1 MNTNKIYKILAVD
14 DAKDTLMLL
23 DFDLAEEGY
32 QVFTAESG
40 ELALGILEEQAID
53 LILLD
58 MYMPGISGLAMLQK
72 LKSHSAFMNIPVI
85 MLSASDDED
94 QIVAALECGADDYV
108 TKPYIPKVLLAR
120 IRTSLRLLEKTLE
133 LESLAKTDFLT
144 GINNRGSFEDLAD
157 KVISQ
162 AKRTNLPL
170 VMAMFDIDFFKAV
183 NDNHGH
189 DSGDK
194 VLVNFAKVMCDCFR
208 DYDIIG
214 RIGGEEFA
222 VFMPNTS
229 TEEAFIACER
239 FRLAIEGNEI
249 KIDDASDEVISV
261 TVSVGLSLGQ
271 NTEVNLEELFKK
283 SDISLYQAKN
293 NGRNQIKLYEEAAS
307 VTDDEY
313 AEEATSATVDDDVEE
328 IQNHLEEIDD
338 HFEDKYPGIDFQIG
352 VGNVL
357 GDEELFDEILVM
369 FYEDHS
375 KDSEKIQQAINSEDQ
390 QACKHLVHT
399 LKGVSCSVGAM
410 KLFELT
416 KALDIAINLEEK
428 ANYQRLYE
436 PVATEILK
444 VLGGIEE
451 KLRDKL

>member
-1 MNTNKIYKILAVD
+1 MNTDKTYKILAVD

-40 ELALGILEEQAID
+40 EIAFEVLEEQAID

-72 LKSHSAFMNIPVI
+72 LKSLPAFMSIPVI

-94 QIVAALECGADDYV
+94 QIVAALEFGADDYV

-133 LESLAKTDFLT
+133 LESLANTDFLT
-144 GINNRGSFEDLAD
+144 AISNRGSFEDLANRA
-157 KVISQ
+157 ISQ
-162 AKRTNLPL
+162 AKRTNFPL

-183 NDNHGH
+183 NDNYGH
-189 DSGDK
+189 DAGDK
-194 VLVNFAKVMCDCFR
+194 VLIDFAIVMCECFR

-214 RIGGEEFA
+214 RVGGEEFA
-222 VFMPNTS
+222 VFMPDTS
-229 TEEAFIACER
+229 AEDAFIACER
-239 FRLAIEGNEI
+239 FRLAIEGNKI
-249 KIDDASDEVISV
+249 KLDDASEEIISV
-261 TVSVGLSLGQ
+261 TVSIGLSLGQ
-271 NTEVNLEELFKK
+271 GNDLNLEELFKK
-283 SDISLYQAKN
+283 SDISLYEAKR
-293 NGRNQIKLYEEAAS
+293 NGRNQIKCYEEATPIA
-307 VTDDEY
+307 VVEH
-313 AEEATSATVDDDVEE
+313 VEE
-328 IQNHLEEIDD
+328 IQSHVEEVGDSSN
-338 HFEDKYPGIDFQIG
+338 EKYPGIDFQIG

-375 KDSEKIQQAINSEDQ
+375 KDSEKIQQAISSEDQ
-390 QACKHLVHT
+390 AACKHLVHT

-410 KLFELT
+410 QLFELT
-416 KALDIAINLEEK
+416 KALDIAINLEDK
-428 ANYQRLYE
+428 VNYQRLYE

-444 VLGGIEE
+444 VLSGIEV
-451 KLRDKL
+451 KLQAKL

>member
-1 MNTNKIYKILAVD
+1 LNTNKTYNILAVD

-40 ELALGILEEQAID
+40 ELAFAVLEEESID

-72 LKSHSAFMNIPVI
+72 LKAHPDFMNTPVI

-94 QIVAALECGADDYV
+94 QIVAALEFGADDYV

-144 GINNRGSFEDLAD
+144 GINNRGSFEYLANLT
-157 KVISQ
+157 ISQ
-162 AKRTNLPL
+162 AKRTNSPL
-170 VMAMFDIDFFKAV
+170 IMAMFDIDYFKAV
-183 NDNHGH
+183 NDNYGH

-194 VLVNFAKVMCDCFR
+194 VLIKFANVMCDCFR
-208 DYDIIG
+208 DYDVIG
-214 RIGGEEFA
+214 RVGGEEFA
-222 VFMPNTS
+222 VCMPDTS
-229 TEEAFIACER
+229 VESAFFACER
-239 FRLAIEGNEI
+239 FRIAIEANEI
-249 KIDDASDEVISV
+249 QLDGESISV
-261 TVSVGLSLGQ
+261 TVSIGLSLGQ
-271 NTEVNLEELFKK
+271 GTEINLEELFKK
-283 SDISLYQAKN
+283 SDLSLYQAKH
-293 NGRNQIKLYEEAAS
+293 NGRNQIKFYEEES
-307 VTDDEY
+307 VMADDH
-313 AEEATSATVDDDVEE
+313 VDDIPKSTEE
-328 IQNHLEEIDD
+328 
-338 HFEDKYPGIDFQIG
+338 KYPGIDFQIG

-357 GDEELFDEILVM
+357 GDESLFDEILVM

-375 KDSEKIQQAINSEDQ
+375 KDSEKIQQAIISEDQ
-390 QACKHLVHT
+390 NACKHLVHT

-410 KLFELT
+410 RLFELT
-416 KALDIAINLEEK
+416 KALDVAINLEEK

-436 PVATEILK
+436 PVASEMLT
-444 VLGGIEE
+444 VLGGIEA
-451 KLRDKL
+451 KLSAKL

>member
-1 MNTNKIYKILAVD
+1 VNTNKIYKILAVD

-32 QVFTAESG
+32 QVFTAKSG
-40 ELALGILEEQAID
+40 ELAMDVLEELAID

-58 MYMPGISGLAMLQK
+58 MYMPGISGLDMLQK
-72 LKSHSAFMNIPVI
+72 LKSHSVFMNIPVI
-85 MLSASDDED
+85 MLSASDNED
-94 QIVAALECGADDYV
+94 QIVAALEFGADDYV

-144 GINNRGSFEDLAD
+144 GINNRGSFEDLANRA
-157 KVISQ
+157 ISQ
-162 AKRTNLPL
+162 AKRTNFPL

-194 VLVNFAKVMCDCFR
+194 VLINFANIMCDCFR

-214 RIGGEEFA
+214 RVGGEEFA
-222 VFMPNTS
+222 VFMPDTTAEN
-229 TEEAFIACER
+229 AFIACER
-239 FRLAIEGNEI
+239 FRRMIEGNEI
-249 KIDDASDEVISV
+249 KLDNAIDEIISV
-261 TVSVGLSLGQ
+261 TVSIGLSLGQ
-271 NTEVNLEELFKK
+271 GSELNLEELFKK

-293 NGRNQIKLYEEAAS
+293 NGRNQIKLYEEAVS
-307 VTDDEY
+307 EVVS
-313 AEEATSATVDDDVEE
+313 EA
-328 IQNHLEEIDD
+328 IDD
-338 HFEDKYPGIDFQIG
+338 HIEEKQDSSEDKYPGIDFQIG

-357 GDEELFDEILVM
+357 GDEDLFDEILVM

-375 KDSEKIQQAINSEDQ
+375 KDSEKIQLAINSEDQ
-390 QACKHLVHT
+390 ATCKHLVHT

-428 ANYQRLYE
+428 TNYQRLYE

-444 VLGGIEE
+444 VLGGIEAIL
-451 KLRDKL
+451 KDKL

>member
-40 ELALGILEEQAID
+40 ELALDVLEELAID

-58 MYMPGISGLAMLQK
+58 MYMPGISGLDMLQK
-72 LKSHSAFMNIPVI
+72 LKSHSEFMNIPVI
-85 MLSASDDED
+85 MLSASDNED
-94 QIVAALECGADDYV
+94 QIVAALEFGADDYV

-144 GINNRGSFEDLAD
+144 GINNRGSFEDLANRA
-157 KVISQ
+157 ISQ
-162 AKRTNLPL
+162 AKRTQFPL

-194 VLVNFAKVMCDCFR
+194 VLINFANIMCDCFR

-214 RIGGEEFA
+214 RVGGEEFA
-222 VFMPNTS
+222 VFMPDT
-229 TEEAFIACER
+229 TAEDDFIACER
-239 FRLAIEGNEI
+239 FILMIEGNEI
-249 KIDDASDEVISV
+249 KLDNAIDEIISV
-261 TVSVGLSLGQ
+261 TVSIGLSLGQ
-271 NTEVNLEELFKK
+271 GTELNLEELFKK

-293 NGRNQIKLYEEAAS
+293 NGRNQIKLYEEA
-307 VTDDEY
+307 V
-313 AEEATSATVDDDVEE
+313 SAAVDCHVEE
-328 IQNHLEEIDD
+328 IQDSS
-338 HFEDKYPGIDFQIG
+338 EDKYPGIDFQIG

-357 GDEELFDEILVM
+357 GDEDLFDEILVM

-375 KDSEKIQQAINSEDQ
+375 KDSEKIQLAINSEDQ
-390 QACKHLVHT
+390 AACKHLVHT

-410 KLFELT
+410 KLFEVT

-428 ANYQRLYE
+428 TNYQRLYE

-444 VLGGIEE
+444 VLGGIEAIL
-451 KLRDKL
+451 KDKL

>member
-1 MNTNKIYKILAVD
+1 VNTDKTYKILAVD

-40 ELALGILEEQAID
+40 EIAFEVLEKQAID

-72 LKSHSAFMNIPVI
+72 LKSHSSFMSIPVI

-94 QIVAALECGADDYV
+94 QIVAALEFGADDYV

-133 LESLAKTDFLT
+133 LESLANTDFLT
-144 GINNRGSFEDLAD
+144 GINNRGSFEDLANRA
-157 KVISQ
+157 ISQ
-162 AKRTNLPL
+162 AKRTNSPL
-170 VMAMFDIDFFKAV
+170 AMAMFDIDFFKAV
-183 NDNHGH
+183 NDNYGH
-189 DSGDK
+189 DAGDK
-194 VLVNFAKVMCDCFR
+194 VLIDFASVMCDCFR

-214 RIGGEEFA
+214 RVGGEEFS
-222 VFMPNTS
+222 VFMPDTS
-229 TEEAFIACER
+229 ADDAFIACER
-239 FRLAIEGNEI
+239 FRLAIEGNRI
-249 KIDDASDEVISV
+249 KLDGTNDEVISV
-261 TVSVGLSLGQ
+261 TVSIGLSLGQ
-271 NTEVNLEELFKK
+271 GSELNLEELFKK
-283 SDISLYQAKN
+283 SDISLYQAKH
-293 NGRNQIKLYEEAAS
+293 NGRNQVKLYEEA
-307 VTDDEY
+307 TIE
-313 AEEATSATVDDDVEE
+313 TVEE
-328 IQNHLEEIDD
+328 IDEPS
-338 HFEDKYPGIDFQIG
+338 EDKYPGIDFQVG

-375 KDSEKIQQAINSEDQ
+375 KDSEKIQQAISSEDQ
-390 QACKHLVHT
+390 AACKHLVHT

-410 KLFELT
+410 QLFELT
-416 KALDIAINLEEK
+416 KALDIAINLEDK
-428 ANYQRLYE
+428 VNYQRLYE

-444 VLGGIEE
+444 VLSGIEV
-451 KLRDKL
+451 KLQAKL

>member
-1 MNTNKIYKILAVD
+1 VNTNKIYKILAVD

-32 QVFTAESG
+32 QVFTAKSG
-40 ELALGILEEQAID
+40 ELAMDVLEELAID

-58 MYMPGISGLAMLQK
+58 MYMPGISGLDMLQK
-72 LKSHSAFMNIPVI
+72 LKSHSVFMNIPVI
-85 MLSASDDED
+85 MLSASDNED
-94 QIVAALECGADDYV
+94 QIVAALEFGADDYV

-144 GINNRGSFEDLAD
+144 GINNRGSFEDLANRA
-157 KVISQ
+157 ISQ
-162 AKRTNLPL
+162 AKRTNFPL

-194 VLVNFAKVMCDCFR
+194 VLINFGNIMCDCFR

-214 RIGGEEFA
+214 RVGGEEFA
-222 VFMPNTS
+222 VFMPDTTAEN
-229 TEEAFIACER
+229 AFIACER
-239 FRLAIEGNEI
+239 FRRMIEGNEI
-249 KIDDASDEVISV
+249 KLDNAIDEIISV
-261 TVSVGLSLGQ
+261 TVSIGLSLGQ
-271 NTEVNLEELFKK
+271 GSELNLEELFKK

-293 NGRNQIKLYEEAAS
+293 NGRNQIKLYEEAVS
-307 VTDDEY
+307 EVVS
-313 AEEATSATVDDDVEE
+313 EA
-328 IQNHLEEIDD
+328 IDD
-338 HFEDKYPGIDFQIG
+338 HIEEKQDSSEDKYPGIDFQIG

-357 GDEELFDEILVM
+357 GDEDLFDEILVM

-375 KDSEKIQQAINSEDQ
+375 KDSEKIQLAINSEDQ
-390 QACKHLVHT
+390 ATCKHLVHT

-428 ANYQRLYE
+428 TNYQRLYE

-444 VLGGIEE
+444 VLGGIEAIL
-451 KLRDKL
+451 KDKL

>member
-1 MNTNKIYKILAVD
+1 MNTNKTYNILAVD

-40 ELALGILEEQAID
+40 ELAFAVLEEESID

-72 LKSHSAFMNIPVI
+72 LKAHPDFMNTPVI

-94 QIVAALECGADDYV
+94 QIVAALEFGADDYV

-144 GINNRGSFEDLAD
+144 GINNRGSFEYLANLT
-157 KVISQ
+157 ISQ
-162 AKRTNLPL
+162 AKRTNSPL
-170 VMAMFDIDFFKAV
+170 IMAMFDIDYFKAV
-183 NDNHGH
+183 NDNYGH

-194 VLVNFAKVMCDCFR
+194 VLIKFANVMCDCFR
-208 DYDIIG
+208 DYDVIG
-214 RIGGEEFA
+214 RVGGEEFA
-222 VFMPNTS
+222 VCMPDTS
-229 TEEAFIACER
+229 VESAFFACER
-239 FRLAIEGNEI
+239 FRIAIEANEI
-249 KIDDASDEVISV
+249 QLDGESISV
-261 TVSVGLSLGQ
+261 TVSIGLSLGQ
-271 NTEVNLEELFKK
+271 GTEINLEELFKK
-283 SDISLYQAKN
+283 SDLSLYQAKH
-293 NGRNQIKLYEEAAS
+293 NGRNQIKFYEEES
-307 VTDDEY
+307 VMADDH
-313 AEEATSATVDDDVEE
+313 VDDIPKSTEE
-328 IQNHLEEIDD
+328 
-338 HFEDKYPGIDFQIG
+338 KYPGIDFQIG

-357 GDEELFDEILVM
+357 GDESLFDEILVM

-375 KDSEKIQQAINSEDQ
+375 KDSEKIQQAIISEDQ
-390 QACKHLVHT
+390 NACKHLVHT

-410 KLFELT
+410 RLFELT
-416 KALDIAINLEEK
+416 KALDVAINLEEK

-436 PVATEILK
+436 PVASEMLT
-444 VLGGIEE
+444 VLGGIEA
-451 KLRDKL
+451 KLSAKL

>member
-1 MNTNKIYKILAVD
+1 VNTDKTYKILAVD

-40 ELALGILEEQAID
+40 EIAFEVLEEQAID

-72 LKSHSAFMNIPVI
+72 LKSHSAFMSIPVI

-94 QIVAALECGADDYV
+94 QIVAALEFGADDYV

-133 LESLAKTDFLT
+133 LESLANTDFLT
-144 GINNRGSFEDLAD
+144 AISNRGSFEDLANRA
-157 KVISQ
+157 ISQ
-162 AKRTNLPL
+162 AKRTNFPL

-183 NDNHGH
+183 NDNYGH
-189 DSGDK
+189 DAGDK
-194 VLVNFAKVMCDCFR
+194 VLIDFAIVMCECFR

-214 RIGGEEFA
+214 RVGGEEFA
-222 VFMPNTS
+222 VFMPDTS
-229 TEEAFIACER
+229 AEDAFIACER
-239 FRLAIEGNEI
+239 FRLAIEGNTI
-249 KIDDASDEVISV
+249 KLDGSNDEVISV
-261 TVSVGLSLGQ
+261 TVSIGLSSGQ
-271 NTEVNLEELFKK
+271 GSELNLEELFKK
-283 SDISLYQAKN
+283 SDISLYQAKH
-293 NGRNQIKLYEEAAS
+293 NGRNQVKLYEEA
-307 VTDDEY
+307 TIE
-313 AEEATSATVDDDVEE
+313 TVDDNVEE
-328 IQNHLEEIDD
+328 IQDYIEEIDEPS
-338 HFEDKYPGIDFQIG
+338 EDKYPGIDFQIG

-375 KDSEKIQQAINSEDQ
+375 KDSEKIQQAISSEDQ
-390 QACKHLVHT
+390 AACKHLVHT

-410 KLFELT
+410 QLFELT
-416 KALDIAINLEEK
+416 KALDIAINLEDK
-428 ANYQRLYE
+428 VNYQRLYE

-444 VLGGIEE
+444 VLSGIEV
-451 KLRDKL
+451 KLQAKL

>member
-1 MNTNKIYKILAVD
+1 VNTNKIYKILAVD

-40 ELALGILEEQAID
+40 EIALDVLEEQAID

-72 LKSHSAFMNIPVI
+72 LKSHSAFINIPVI

-94 QIVAALECGADDYV
+94 QIVAALEFGADDYV

-144 GINNRGSFEDLAD
+144 GINNRGSFEDLANRA
-157 KVISQ
+157 ISQ
-162 AKRTNLPL
+162 AKRTNFPL

-183 NDNHGH
+183 NDNYGH

-194 VLVNFAKVMCDCFR
+194 VLIKFANIMCDCFR

-214 RIGGEEFA
+214 RVGGEEFA
-222 VFMPNTS
+222 VFMPDTTAEN
-229 TEEAFIACER
+229 AFIACER

-249 KIDDASDEVISV
+249 KLDDVSDKIISV

-271 NTEVNLEELFKK
+271 GSELNLEELFKK
-283 SDISLYQAKN
+283 SDIGLYQAKN
-293 NGRNQIKLYEEAAS
+293 NGRNQIKLYEEATS
-307 VTDDEY
+307 VMNDDNVQEIQ
-313 AEEATSATVDDDVEE
+313 DHVEE
-328 IQNHLEEIDD
+328 VQEVS
-338 HFEDKYPGIDFQIG
+338 EDKYPGIDFQIG

-375 KDSEKIQQAINSEDQ
+375 KDSEKIQQAIISDDQ
-390 QACKHLVHT
+390 SACKHLVHT

-410 KLFELT
+410 RLFELT
-416 KALDIAINLEEK
+416 KALDVAINIEEK
-428 ANYQRLYE
+428 VNYQQLYE
-436 PVATEILK
+436 PVAKEMLK
-444 VLGGIEE
+444 VLGGIEA
-451 KLRDKL
+451 KLSAKL

>member
-1 MNTNKIYKILAVD
+1 VNTDKTYKILAVD

-40 ELALGILEEQAID
+40 EIAFEVLEEQAID

-72 LKSHSAFMNIPVI
+72 LKSLPAFMSIPVI

-94 QIVAALECGADDYV
+94 QIVAALEFGADDYV

-133 LESLAKTDFLT
+133 LESLANTDFLT
-144 GINNRGSFEDLAD
+144 AISNRGSFEDLANRA
-157 KVISQ
+157 ISQ
-162 AKRTNLPL
+162 AKRTNFPL

-183 NDNHGH
+183 NDNYGH
-189 DSGDK
+189 DAGDK
-194 VLVNFAKVMCDCFR
+194 VLIDFAIVMCECFR

-214 RIGGEEFA
+214 RVGGEEFA
-222 VFMPNTS
+222 VFMPDTS
-229 TEEAFIACER
+229 AEDSFIACER
-239 FRLAIEGNEI
+239 FRLAIEGNKI
-249 KIDDASDEVISV
+249 KLDDASEEIISV
-261 TVSVGLSLGQ
+261 TVSIGLSLGQ
-271 NTEVNLEELFKK
+271 GNDLNLEELFKK
-283 SDISLYQAKN
+283 SDISLYEAKR
-293 NGRNQIKLYEEAAS
+293 NGRNQIKCYEEATPIA
-307 VTDDEY
+307 VVEH
-313 AEEATSATVDDDVEE
+313 VEE
-328 IQNHLEEIDD
+328 IQSHVEEVGDSSN
-338 HFEDKYPGIDFQIG
+338 EKYPGIDFQIG

-357 GDEELFDEILVM
+357 GDEDLFDEILVM

-375 KDSEKIQQAINSEDQ
+375 KDSEKIQQAISSEDQ
-390 QACKHLVHT
+390 AACKHLVHT

-410 KLFELT
+410 QLFELT
-416 KALDIAINLEEK
+416 KALDIAINLEDK
-428 ANYQRLYE
+428 VNYQRLYE

-444 VLGGIEE
+444 VLSGIEV
-451 KLRDKL
+451 KLQAKL

>member
-1 MNTNKIYKILAVD
+1 VNTNKIYKILAVD

-32 QVFTAESG
+32 QVFTAKSG
-40 ELALGILEEQAID
+40 ELAMDVLEELAID

-58 MYMPGISGLAMLQK
+58 MYMPGISGLDMLQK
-72 LKSHSAFMNIPVI
+72 LKSHSVFMNIPVI
-85 MLSASDDED
+85 MLSASDNED
-94 QIVAALECGADDYV
+94 QIVAALEFGADDYV

-144 GINNRGSFEDLAD
+144 GINNRGSFEDLANRA
-157 KVISQ
+157 ISQ
-162 AKRTNLPL
+162 AKRTNSPL

-194 VLVNFAKVMCDCFR
+194 VLINFANIMCDCFR

-214 RIGGEEFA
+214 RVGGEEFA
-222 VFMPNTS
+222 VFMPDTTAEN
-229 TEEAFIACER
+229 AFIACER
-239 FRLAIEGNEI
+239 FRRMIEGNEI
-249 KIDDASDEVISV
+249 KLDNAIDEIISV
-261 TVSVGLSLGQ
+261 TVSIGLSLGQ
-271 NTEVNLEELFKK
+271 GSELNLEELFKK

-293 NGRNQIKLYEEAAS
+293 NGRNQIKLYEEAVS
-307 VTDDEY
+307 EVVS
-313 AEEATSATVDDDVEE
+313 EA
-328 IQNHLEEIDD
+328 IDD
-338 HFEDKYPGIDFQIG
+338 HIEEKQDSSEDKYPGIDFQIG

-357 GDEELFDEILVM
+357 GDEDLFDEILVM

-375 KDSEKIQQAINSEDQ
+375 KDSEKIQLAINSEDQ
-390 QACKHLVHT
+390 ATCKHLVHT

-428 ANYQRLYE
+428 TNYQRLYE

-444 VLGGIEE
+444 VLGGIEAIL
-451 KLRDKL
+451 KDKL

>member
-40 ELALGILEEQAID
+40 ELALDVLEELDID

-58 MYMPGISGLAMLQK
+58 MYMPGISGLDMLQK
-72 LKSHSAFMNIPVI
+72 LKSHSEFMNIPVI
-85 MLSASDDED
+85 MLSASDNED
-94 QIVAALECGADDYV
+94 QIVAALEFGADDYV

-144 GINNRGSFEDLAD
+144 GINNRGSFEDLANRA
-157 KVISQ
+157 ISQ
-162 AKRTNLPL
+162 AKRTNFPL

-194 VLVNFAKVMCDCFR
+194 VLINFANIMCDCFR

-214 RIGGEEFA
+214 RVGGEEFA
-222 VFMPNTS
+222 VFMPDTTAKN
-229 TEEAFIACER
+229 AFIACER
-239 FRLAIEGNEI
+239 FRCMIEGNEI
-249 KIDDASDEVISV
+249 KLDNAIDEIISV
-261 TVSVGLSLGQ
+261 TVSIGLSLGQ
-271 NTEVNLEELFKK
+271 GTELNLEELFKK

-293 NGRNQIKLYEEAAS
+293 NGRNQIKLYEEAIS
-307 VTDDEY
+307 
-313 AEEATSATVDDDVEE
+313 EAVDCHVEE
-328 IQNHLEEIDD
+328 IQNSS
-338 HFEDKYPGIDFQIG
+338 EDKYPGIDFQIG

-357 GDEELFDEILVM
+357 GDEDLFDEILVM

-375 KDSEKIQQAINSEDQ
+375 KDSEKIQLAINSEDQ
-390 QACKHLVHT
+390 AACKHLVHT
-399 LKGVSCSVGAM
+399 LKGVSCSIGAM

-428 ANYQRLYE
+428 TNYQRLYE
-436 PVATEILK
+436 PLATEILK
-444 VLGGIEE
+444 VLGGIEA
-451 KLRDKL
+451 KLKDKL

>member
-1 MNTNKIYKILAVD
+1 MNTDKTYKILAVD

-40 ELALGILEEQAID
+40 EIAFEVLEEQAID

-72 LKSHSAFMNIPVI
+72 LKSLPAFMSIPVI

-94 QIVAALECGADDYV
+94 QIVAALEFGADDYV

-133 LESLAKTDFLT
+133 LESLANTDFLT
-144 GINNRGSFEDLAD
+144 AISNRGSFEDLANRA
-157 KVISQ
+157 ISQ
-162 AKRTNLPL
+162 AKRTNFPL

-183 NDNHGH
+183 NDNYGH
-189 DSGDK
+189 DAGDK
-194 VLVNFAKVMCDCFR
+194 VLIDFAIVMCECFR

-214 RIGGEEFA
+214 RVGGEEFA
-222 VFMPNTS
+222 VFMPDTS
-229 TEEAFIACER
+229 AEDAFIACER
-239 FRLAIEGNEI
+239 FRLAIECNKI
-249 KIDDASDEVISV
+249 KLDDASEEIISV
-261 TVSVGLSLGQ
+261 TVSIGLSLGQ
-271 NTEVNLEELFKK
+271 GNDLNLEELFKK
-283 SDISLYQAKN
+283 SDISLYEAKR
-293 NGRNQIKLYEEAAS
+293 NGRNQIKCYEEATPIA
-307 VTDDEY
+307 VVEH
-313 AEEATSATVDDDVEE
+313 VEE
-328 IQNHLEEIDD
+328 IQSHVEEVGDSSN
-338 HFEDKYPGIDFQIG
+338 EKYPGIDFQIG

-375 KDSEKIQQAINSEDQ
+375 KDSEKIQQAISSEDQ
-390 QACKHLVHT
+390 AACKHLVHT

-410 KLFELT
+410 QLFELT
-416 KALDIAINLEEK
+416 KALDIAINLEDK
-428 ANYQRLYE
+428 VNYQRLYE

-444 VLGGIEE
+444 VLSGIEV
-451 KLRDKL
+451 KLQAKL

>member
-32 QVFTAESG
+32 QVFSAESG
-40 ELALGILEEQAID
+40 ELALGVLEEQAID

-72 LKSHSAFMNIPVI
+72 LKSHSASMNIPVI
-85 MLSASDDED
+85 MLSASNDED
-94 QIVAALECGADDYV
+94 QIVAALEFGADDYV

-133 LESLAKTDFLT
+133 LEYLAKTDFLT
-144 GINNRGSFEDLAD
+144 GINNRGSFEDLANRA
-157 KVISQ
+157 ISQ
-162 AKRTNLPL
+162 AKRTNFPL

-194 VLVNFAKVMCDCFR
+194 VLINFANIICDFFR

-214 RIGGEEFA
+214 RVGGEEFA
-222 VFMPNTS
+222 VFMPDTTAEN
-229 TEEAFIACER
+229 AFIACER

-249 KIDDASDEVISV
+249 KLDGTNDEVISV
-261 TVSVGLSLGQ
+261 TVSIGLSLGQ
-271 NTEVNLEELFKK
+271 GTELNLEEFFKK

-293 NGRNQIKLYEEAAS
+293 NGRNQIKLYKEAA
-307 VTDDEY
+307 
-313 AEEATSATVDDDVEE
+313 SATVDGYAEE
-328 IQNHLEEIDD
+328 TTSVTVDD
-338 HFEDKYPGIDFQIG
+338 HVEDKYPGIDFQIG